1 MSAMTGTRSFV
12 RPLAVALVLALLTQN
27 QALAAG
33 AHHELAEGVWVANE
47 ADRVYL
53 SNAQGFPEAR
63 ELEDGR
69 LLWTA
74 TEPAVLIWHADARW
88 LALGQSGK
96 RGEGRL
102 LLIDAASGAVQQR
115 IDFALPDAVS
125 AAVSAE
131 PLRRFDVRAER
142 MGDGVRLHW
151 SYVAHPL
158 RGALLASDGGA
169 VASEGVELQGVVDV
183 DLASARPMARA
194 RADVEAAVAGRAPDL
209 RGDARIAELGERQF
223 RSADDAHAMAPEARP
238 DPTFGTVW
246 RWQLAS
252 RSEGILDAQLDLPF
266 SYAPFLIDE
275 QRLVYRAPAL
285 GYRQP
290 SGAWQHAGLRL
301 VVHGLESGRELWSV
315 EVLDREFKGVLPP

>member
-1 MSAMTGTRSFV
+1 MTGTRSFV

-194 RADVEAAVAGRAPDL
+194 R
-209 RGDARIAELGERQF
+209 GDARLAELGERQF
-223 RSADDAHAMAPEARP
+223 RAADDAHAMASESKP

-266 SYAPFLIDE
+266 SYAPFLVSK
-275 QRLVYRAPAL
+275 QRLIYRAPAL

-301 VVHGLESGRELWSV
+301 VVNGLESGRELWSV
-315 EVLDREFKGVLPP
+315 EVLDREFRGVLPP

>member
-1 MSAMTGTRSFV
+1 MSATTGIRSAS
-12 RPLAVALVLALLTQN
+12 RLLTVAEVLALLMPAC
-27 QALAAG
+27 ALAANT
-33 AHHELAEGVWVANE
+33 HHELTEGVWVE
-47 ADRVYL
+47 SDADRVYL

-74 TEPAVLIWHADARW
+74 TEPAVLVWHADTRW

-102 LLIDAASGAVQQR
+102 LLIDAASGTVQQR

-151 SYVAHPL
+151 SYTAHPL

-169 VASEGVELQGVVDV
+169 VASEGIELQGVVDV
-183 DLASARPMARA
+183 DLESASPFARA
-194 RADVEAAVAGRAPDL
+194 RADVVAAVAGRAPDL
-209 RGDARIAELGERQF
+209 RGDASIADLGERQF

-252 RSEGILDAQLDLPF
+252 RSEGILEAQLDLPF
-266 SYAPFLIDE
+266 SYAPFLVSK
-275 QRLVYRAPAL
+275 QRLIYRAPAL

-301 VVHGLESGRELWSV
+301 VVHGLEEGRELWSV
-315 EVLDREFKGVLPP
+315 EVLDREFRGVLPP